1 MLSGCLANLPR
12 EGSLR
17 AHDCQWT
24 PQNWPFQ
31 DSLLG
36 SQSFRALRTY
46 VIHMSTN
53 SQLRKFWHQFRQQLR
68 FQVFFFSECLNFRMG
83 KTSHNQPVS
92 QAKLSCSNMLF
103 RIQVRRWRFRGKSAE
118 NGCSSQ
124 DKQRRK
130 TQKATTFFFGK
141 ETIPT
146 NDISVVCWLI
156 VH

>member
-68 FQVFFFSECLNFRMG
+68 FQVFFSPNVSTFGWEKPAITSQSARQSCPAATCFSASRCDGGDFRE
-83 KTSHNQPVS
+83 S
-92 QAKLSCSNMLF
+92 QQRTDVAARTNNE
-103 RIQVRRWRFRGKSAE
+103 E
-118 NGCSSQ
+118 NPKG
-124 DKQRRK
+124 
-130 TQKATTFFFGK
+130 TTFFLGK
-141 ETIPT
+141 KQYRLM
-146 NDISVVCWLI
+146 ISVLFVD
-156 VH
+156 